1 MPYSLRPRTH
11 SPLAELP
18 LDRYLPARR
27 LSASP
32 TPRGSKRHQLGA
44 SSGQPVAS
52 SSKNHSPMHLRG
64 TEDGSGMKS
73 PIRKRTRTVTP
84 RVKQVL
90 DRDDL
95 GVGKSPARRLF
106 AAPIAESSSH
116 PSLYVVS
123 SCVLLIHMADQ
134 GVWQNSGGISGAIL
148 TPSSNDIRAT
158 QNQTPIQNQYQHDED
173 GSGNGE
179 NIHDPGFVIH
189 LDPEGL
195 VVGRPHTRSRSRST
209 SPFPSSTLSELDV
222 DNQENIPPPT
232 LLPST
237 STCSASI
244 PGTPHSTSGGSTST
258 SSRVDSYLC
267 ISPSTVSPSSHHSHH
282 HWSPYSRSGGTH
294 GSHGHTPG
302 SRKREQSKLVNEL
315 LLLRGEDVP
324 ASTKTQIKMRTR
336 TESESRHRT
345 RKMEE
350 AVIIPDELTP
360 GRRTTRGM
368 ARRGKDLLAQ
378 EVDSV

>member
-52 SSKNHSPMHLRG
+52 SSKNHCPMHLRG
-64 TEDGSGMKS
+64 TEDGDGMKS

-116 PSLYVVS
+116 PSL
-123 SCVLLIHMADQ
+123 
-134 GVWQNSGGISGAIL
+134 GGISGAIL

-209 SPFPSSTLSELDV
+209 SPFPSSTLSELDI

-324 ASTKTQIKMRTR
+324 ASTKTQIKTRTR
-336 TESESRHRT
+336 TESDSRHRT